1 MPKRL
6 LLLGGGH
13 SHVHV
18 LKTLTER
25 YLPEAEVTLI
35 SPYARQVYSGMLPG
49 WVAGHY
55 AIDQCVIPL
64 APLAQRADVTFLQ
77 KAARRIDFAT
87 QTVLCDDG
95 TAVPFD
101 VLSIDTGPVADL
113 SALPGAE
120 NCAVSIRPIEKFIE
134 AFAGIKASIDAGATR
149 RIAFVGAGAG
159 GIELAMAMEFAFR
172 RHGVGVTLISAAD
185 TLPGSAGKRLA
196 RLLRARGISLLS
208 GHSAARIGPHEVHLA
223 SGSVV
228 AADHIIV
235 ATGAVA
241 AAWPRAAGLA
251 CDEQG
256 FITVNAQ
263 LQSVSHPAV
272 FAAGDCASMENAP
285 RPRSGVYAVR
295 AGPPLADNLRR
306 FCKGEPLLPYHPQ
319 PRSLYLISAG
329 DRYAVGSW
337 GNLSWEGHL
346 SWWWKD
352 RIDRRFIAK
361 YAAN

>member
-25 YLPEAEVTLI
+25 YFPEAEVTLI

-77 KAARRIDFAT
+77 KTAKRIDFAT

-95 TAVPFD
+95 AAVPFD

-113 SALPGAE
+113 SGLPGAVDY
-120 NCAVSIRPIEKFIE
+120 AVSIRPIEKFIE
-134 AFAGIKASIDAGATR
+134 AFAGIKASIESGATHR
-149 RIAFVGAGAG
+149 VAFVGAGAG
-159 GIELAMAMEFAFR
+159 GIELALAMEFAFR

-185 TLPGSAGKRLA
+185 TLPGGAGKRLA

-208 GHSAARIGPHEVHLA
+208 GQSAVRIAPHEVHLA

-235 ATGAVA
+235 ATGAAA
-241 AAWPRAAGLA
+241 AAWPLAAGLA
-251 CDEQG
+251 CDPQG
-256 FITVNAQ
+256 FISVNSR
-263 LQSVSHPAV
+263 LQSDSHPAV
-272 FAAGDCASMENAP
+272 FAAGDCASMENEP

-295 AGPPLADNLRR
+295 AGPPLADNLRHY
-306 FCKGEPLLPYHPQ
+306 CKGEPLLSYKPQ
-319 PRSLYLISAG
+319 LRSLYLISAG

-337 GNLSWEGHL
+337 GNLTWEGYL
-346 SWWWKD
+346 TWWWKD
-352 RIDRRFIAK
+352 FIDRKFVGK
-361 YAAN
+361 YR